1 MALNYINIKYFKML
15 NQCVIGSSNDL
26 ACSCHI
32 CGDSKTKRKK
42 RLHLFTKDN
51 VHDSVHCFNC
61 GYSSSA
67 YNYFKEFHSEYFSQ
81 YKKELGA
88 NKISS
93 LKDVDLSEFAE
104 NEHKA
109 EPISLEA
116 FKSNF
121 NPLSSASIEYLK
133 SRNFSYKDIEKMNIV
148 DGKETKVN
156 LFGKSL
162 NLKDF
167 IVIPLIDSNFLVYG
181 YQARSI
187 VDRKFLTIIL
197 DEYPKLWGL
206 NTIKE
211 GRQLYIFESI
221 FDAVSSGF
229 DSTLAVLGIT
239 SAKNILKDF
248 KNSVIFF
255 DNQYVDEASHKTCL
269 ELAKEG
275 YKIVIWDKMVKSKDV
290 NELLCFLTK
299 DEIQRIA
306 INETYEPMKAYI
318 KLREIR

>member
-1 MALNYINIKYFKML
+1 MALNFINEKYFKML
-15 NQCVIGSSNDL
+15 NQGVSGNKNDL
-26 ACSCHI
+26 ACQCHI

-51 VHDSVHCFNC
+51 VHDSIHCFNC
-61 GYSSSA
+61 GFSSSA

-116 FKSNF
+116 FKSIF

-133 SRNFSYKDIEKMNIV
+133 SRNFSSKDIEKMIV
-148 DGKETKVN
+148 LEGNGVVELFGKKVN
-156 LFGKSL
+156 LNG
-162 NLKDF
+162 F
-167 IVIPLIDSNFLVYG
+167 IVIPLINEDNLVFG
-181 YQARSI
+181 YQARNI
-187 VDRKFLTIIL
+187 KEKKFLTIIL
-197 DEYPKLWGL
+197 KDFPKLWGL
-206 NTIKE
+206 NSIKNTN
-211 GRQLYIFESI
+211 QLYIFESI

-239 SAKNILKDF
+239 SAKNILENYKEAT
-248 KNSVIFF
+248 VFF
-255 DNQYVDEASHKTCL
+255 DNQYLDEASHKTCL

-275 YKIVIWDKMVKSKDV
+275 YKIVIWDKNVKAKDV
-290 NELLCFLTK
+290 NELLNFLTK

-306 INETYEPMKAYI
+306 RTETYEALKAYI
-318 KLREIR
+318 KLSEIK

>member
-1 MALNYINIKYFKML
+1 MALNFINEKYFKML
-15 NQCVIGSSNDL
+15 NQGVSGTSNDL
-26 ACSCHI
+26 FCQCHI

-42 RLHLFTKDN
+42 RLHLFTKDGVN
-51 VHDSVHCFNC
+51 DSIHCFNC
-61 GYSSSA
+61 GFSSSA

-133 SRNFSYKDIEKMNIV
+133 SRNFSSKDIEKMIV
-148 DGKETKVN
+148 LEGNGVVELFGKKVN
-156 LFGKSL
+156 LNG
-162 NLKDF
+162 F
-167 IVIPLIDSNFLVYG
+167 IVIPLINEDNLVFG
-181 YQARSI
+181 YQARNI
-187 VDRKFLTIIL
+187 KEKKFLTIIL
-197 DEYPKLWGL
+197 KDFPKLWGL
-206 NTIKE
+206 NSIKNTN
-211 GRQLYIFESI
+211 QLYIFESI

-239 SAKNILKDF
+239 SAKNILENYKEAT
-248 KNSVIFF
+248 VFF

-275 YKIVIWDKMVKSKDV
+275 YKIVIWDKNVKAKDV
-290 NELLCFLTK
+290 NELLNFLTK

-306 INETYEPMKAYI
+306 RTETYEALKAYI
-318 KLREIR
+318 KLSEIK

>member
-1 MALNYINIKYFKML
+1 MALNFINEKYFKML
-15 NQCVIGSSNDL
+15 NQGVSGTSNDL
-26 ACSCHI
+26 FCKCHI

-61 GYSSSA
+61 GFSSSA

-133 SRNFSYKDIEKMNIV
+133 SRNFSSKDIEKMIV
-148 DGKETKVN
+148 LEGNGVFELFGKKVN
-156 LFGKSL
+156 LNG
-162 NLKDF
+162 F
-167 IVIPLIDSNFLVYG
+167 IVIPLINEDNLVFG
-181 YQARSI
+181 YQARNI
-187 VDRKFLTIIL
+187 KEKKFLTIIL
-197 DEYPKLWGL
+197 KDFPKLWGL
-206 NTIKE
+206 NSIKNTN
-211 GRQLYIFESI
+211 QLYIFESI

-239 SAKNILKDF
+239 SAKNILENYKEAT
-248 KNSVIFF
+248 VFF
-255 DNQYVDEASHKTCL
+255 DNQYLDEASHKTCL

-275 YKIVIWDKMVKSKDV
+275 YKIVIWDKNVKAKDV
-290 NELLCFLTK
+290 NELLNFLTK

-306 INETYEPMKAYI
+306 RTETYEALKAYI
-318 KLREIR
+318 KLSEIK

>member
-1 MALNYINIKYFKML
+1 MALNFINEKYFKML
-15 NQCVIGSSNDL
+15 NQGVSGTSNDL
-26 ACSCHI
+26 FCRCHI

-61 GYSSSA
+61 GYFSSA

-133 SRNFSYKDIEKMNIV
+133 SRNFSSKDIEKMIV
-148 DGKETKVN
+148 LEGNGVVELFGKKVN
-156 LFGKSL
+156 LNG
-162 NLKDF
+162 F
-167 IVIPLIDSNFLVYG
+167 IVIPLINEDNLVFG
-181 YQARSI
+181 YQARNI
-187 VDRKFLTIIL
+187 KEKKFLTIIL
-197 DEYPKLWGL
+197 KDFPKLWGL
-206 NTIKE
+206 NSIKNTN
-211 GRQLYIFESI
+211 QLYIFESI

-239 SAKNILKDF
+239 SAKNILENYKEAT
-248 KNSVIFF
+248 VFF

-275 YKIVIWDKMVKSKDV
+275 YKIVIWDKNVKAKDV
-290 NELLCFLTK
+290 NELLNFLTK

-306 INETYEPMKAYI
+306 RTETYEALKAYI
-318 KLREIR
+318 KLSEIK

>member
-1 MALNYINIKYFKML
+1 MALNPINLKYFKML
-15 NQCVIGSSNDL
+15 NSGVIGSSNDL

-67 YNYFKEFHSEYFSQ
+67 YNYFREFHSEYFSQ

-133 SRNFSYKDIEKMNIV
+133 SRNFSSKDIEKMIV
-148 DGKETKVN
+148 LEGKEVVELFGKKVN
-156 LFGKSL
+156 LNG
-162 NLKDF
+162 F
-167 IVIPLIDSNFLVYG
+167 IVIPLINEDNLVFG
-181 YQARSI
+181 YQARNI
-187 VDRKFLTIIL
+187 KEKKFLTIIL
-197 DEYPKLWGL
+197 KDYPKLWGL
-206 NTIKE
+206 NTIKNTN
-211 GRQLYIFESI
+211 QLYIFESI

-229 DSTLAVLGIT
+229 DSTLAVLGIS
-239 SAKNILKDF
+239 SAKNILENYKEA
-248 KNSVIFF
+248 VVFF
-255 DNQYVDEASHKTCL
+255 DNQYLDETSNKTCI
-269 ELAKEG
+269 ELAKLG
-275 YKIVIWDKMVKSKDV
+275 YKIVIWNKNVKAKDV
-290 NELLCFLTK
+290 NELLNFLTK

-306 INETYEPMKAYI
+306 RTETYESLKAYI
-318 KLREIR
+318 KLSEIR

>member
-1 MALNYINIKYFKML
+1 MALNFTNQKYFKML
-15 NQCVIGSSNDL
+15 NQGVTGTSNDL
-26 ACSCHI
+26 ACKCHI

-67 YNYFKEFHSEYFSQ
+67 YNYFKEFHSDYFSQ
-81 YKKELGA
+81 YRTELGA

-93 LKDVDLSEFAE
+93 LKDADLSEFSEKEEA
-104 NEHKA
+104 K
-109 EPISLEA
+109 PITLEE

-121 NPLSSASIEYLK
+121 RPISDASRDYLRN
-133 SRNFSYKDIEKMNIV
+133 RNFTSKDIEKMNIV
-148 DGKETKVN
+148 EGKETKVN
-156 LFGKSL
+156 LFGKNL
-162 NLKDF
+162 NLKNF
-167 IVIPLIDSNFLVYG
+167 IVIPLIDSNSLVYG

-187 VDRKFLTIIL
+187 VDKKFLTIIL

-211 GRQLYIFESI
+211 ENQLYIFESI

-239 SAKNILKDF
+239 STKNIIKDF
-248 KNSVIFF
+248 KDCVIFF
-255 DNQYVDEASHKTCL
+255 DNQYIDEASRKTCL
-269 ELAKEG
+269 ELAKDG
-275 YKIVIWDKMVKSKDV
+275 YKIVIWDKSVKAKDV
-290 NELLCFLTK
+290 NELLSVLTR

-306 INETYEPMKAYI
+306 RNETYDAMRAYI
-318 KLREIR
+318 KLGGIR